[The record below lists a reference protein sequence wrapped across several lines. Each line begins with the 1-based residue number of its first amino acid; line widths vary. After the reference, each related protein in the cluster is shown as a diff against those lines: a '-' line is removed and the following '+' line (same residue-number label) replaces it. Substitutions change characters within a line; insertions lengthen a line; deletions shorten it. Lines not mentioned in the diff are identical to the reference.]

1 MRMKQLVR
9 GLGGI
14 FCLLAV
20 QASWAGEIQVGG
32 AWIRSA
38 PPTAKA
44 LAAYMVISNA
54 SQEPVKLVSVDSPD
68 FSAVEVHQ
76 SMVHQGRMHMMAVE
90 NLEIAPGKSLT
101 LNPGGYHLMLMDPRK
116 MLKSGDRVLLRLQFD
131 TGEALSVNA
140 VVKKHPVP

>member
-1 MRMKQLVR
+1 MGMKRLVC
-9 GLGGI
+9 LGAVL
-14 FCLLAV
+14 CLLAV

-54 SQEPVKLVSVDSPD
+54 TQEPVKLVGADCPD
-68 FSAVEVHQ
+68 FSAVEVHR
-76 SMVHQGRMHMMAVE
+76 SMMHQGMMHMMAVE

-101 LNPGGYHLMLMDPRK
+101 LKPGGYHLMLMEPRK
-116 MLKSGDRVLLRLQFD
+116 TLKPGDRVQLRLQFD
-131 TGEALSVNA
+131 TGEVLPVNA
-140 VVKKHPVP
+140 VVKKQPVQ